1 MLSDIAR
8 RAEDLITSK
17 LSLDAATP
25 AARQSLDAE
34 TACWGRTV
42 ALRVPALRE
51 LPFYNKAR
59 GFNEDDL
66 PYLDAIFAFFT
77 EAGIEPTL
85 EVWAGDAGDRLGAA
99 LALRGLYAGTVT
111 ATLHRHLDSDSRP
124 PVVAHDSVTVDELDP
139 SDDTDYLTT
148 LLGGYE
154 LTSAP
159 SERRTMLR
167 AEHDPTTVRRYL
179 ARVNGHPAAAA
190 SLYVTPTG
198 ALLSGAATL
207 PQYRRHGCQSALITH
222 RLADAAKVTDL
233 AVVTVAYGS
242 PSQLNL
248 ERAGFRITH
257 TRTTWRPIR
266 YKSIADAAS

>member
-25 AARQSLDAE
+25 AARQSLGAE

-66 PYLDAIFAFFT
+66 PHLDAIFAFFT
-77 EAGIEPTL
+77 KAGVEPTL

-99 LALRGLYAGTVT
+99 LARRGLYAGTVT
-111 ATLHRHLDSDSRP
+111 ATLHRHLDRDP
-124 PVVAHDSVTVDELDP
+124 QPTTAAHDSVTVEELDP
-139 SDDTDYLTT
+139 SDATDYLAT
-148 LLGGYE
+148 LIGGYE
-154 LTSAP
+154 LTNAP
-159 SERRTMLR
+159 SERHTMLR
-167 AEHDPTTVRRYL
+167 AEHDPATVRRYL
-179 ARVNGHPAAAA
+179 ARVNGRPAAAA
-190 SLYVTPTG
+190 SLYLTPAG

-207 PQYRRHGCQSALITH
+207 PEHRHHGCQSALITH
-222 RLADAAKVTDL
+222 RLADAAKLTDL

-257 TRTTWRPIR
+257 TRTTWRVLGHER
-266 YKSIADAAS
+266 A